1 MNKTLIHGNCLD
13 EFAKLADQ
21 SVNLIF
27 TSPPYNMNLRIMK
40 GRYTFRPGLSA
51 KQKEF
56 TTKYSS
62 FNDALTMDDYYWFT
76 NQVIKE
82 CLRVSDLTFY
92 NVQFLVGNKTALFE
106 IIGTFA
112 ENLKE
117 IVIWDKVN
125 SQPAIH
131 AGVMNSRFE
140 TILVFQSDKV
150 KAMSREFTTGQF
162 QRGTLENLWTFPR
175 ARSKNKN
182 HKAVFPLALAEHIIT
197 NFTKEGDVVLDPF
210 MGTGTTGI
218 ACARN
223 NRNFI
228 GIELDEDYFNYAKHA
243 INNWASTAKQLDL
256 GLQTI
261 KPLKRIE
268 KNQHAFEFA

>member
-1 MNKTLIHGNCLD
+1 MDKTLIHGNCLD
-13 EFAKLADQ
+13 ELTKLDDQ

-76 NQVIKE
+76 NQFIKE

-112 ENLKE
+112 ENLKRNRHMGQSE
-117 IVIWDKVN
+117 LATCDTRWSD
-125 SQPAIH
+125 
-131 AGVMNSRFE
+131 E
-140 TILVFQSDKV
+140 FQI
-150 KAMSREFTTGQF
+150 R
-162 QRGTLENLWTFPR
+162 
-175 ARSKNKN
+175 N
-182 HKAVFPLALAEHIIT
+182 HTCLPI
-197 NFTKEGDVVLDPF
+197 
-210 MGTGTTGI
+210 
-218 ACARN
+218 
-223 NRNFI
+223 
-228 GIELDEDYFNYAKHA
+228 
-243 INNWASTAKQLDL
+243 
-256 GLQTI
+256 
-261 KPLKRIE
+261 
-268 KNQHAFEFA
+268 